1 MSTFDP
7 FFKFMADVLS
17 FFYSVVPSYGLSI
30 IMLTI
35 VVMVIITPL
44 TYKSTKSMLQMQRL
58 QPELKR
64 IQAQHKGDRERLNQ
78 ELMAFYKEH
87 NLNPLGGCL
96 PLLIQGPVFLVLYRV
111 LHGLTTRLGGP
122 GSGSGHIAGQIYK
135 GMPLTPWRVTDQ
147 PFNPTYVNPT
157 SDLFKSLSNH
167 SRMNFL
173 GIDLSLTPIQAFRIG
188 ILVSVPFVLLI
199 VAMTAAQVVQNRQ
212 IQGRN
217 KNQTT
222 NPQQQAIMKLL
233 PFMLPVISLNFPAG
247 LGLYY
252 LIQSLARIGTQA
264 YITKSLYGDHH
275 EHSTSGAD
283 ASDDD
288 GDDDGDEDGDGS
300 SRGQRQSKQGSGST
314 PSSGAAKGSTAPKKK
329 GPPAKKGSTSQ
340 GAKPAPKP
348 GTSAR
353 SQAAQRK
360 AGSGSGSGQASGSGR
375 KSGAPRARG
384 PKPSSNPRNN

>member
-7 FFKFMADVLS
+7 FFEFMASVLS
-17 FFYSVVPSYGLSI
+17 FFYSLVPSYGLSI
-30 IMLTI
+30 ILLTV

-64 IQAQHKGDRERLNQ
+64 IQAQFKGDRERLNQ

-122 GSGSGHIAGQIYK
+122 ASGAGHVTGQIYK
-135 GMPLTPWRVTDQ
+135 GVSLTPWRITDQ
-147 PFNPTYVNPT
+147 PFNPTYVNKT
-157 SDLFKSLSNH
+157 SELYHSLSNQ
-167 SRMNFL
+167 SRVNFL

-188 ILVSVPFVLLI
+188 ILVSIPFVLLI
-199 VAMTAAQVVQNRQ
+199 VAMTGAQVIQNRQ

-264 YITKSLYGDHH
+264 YITKSLYSD
-275 EHSTSGAD
+275 EHAASTTAERDTASAD
-283 ASDDD
+283 SA
-288 GDDDGDEDGDGS
+288 DEGS
-300 SRGQRQSKQGSGST
+300 SPVKTKGQSKPSTQSGDSKDSKS
-314 PSSGAAKGSTAPKKK
+314 PERKSAPK
-329 GPPAKKGSTSQ
+329 PT
-340 GAKPAPKP
+340 PKP
-348 GTSAR
+348 GTSAK

-360 AGSGSGSGQASGSGR
+360 AGGGASSGRSGGTGR
-375 KSGAPRARG
+375 KSGAPRNRG
-384 PKPSSNPRNN
+384 PKPSNNPRNN

>member
-7 FFKFMADVLS
+7 FFKFMANVLS

-64 IQAQHKGDRERLNQ
+64 IQAQFKGDRERLNQ

-111 LHGLTTRLGGP
+111 LHALTTRLGGP
-122 GSGSGHIAGQIYK
+122 GSGAGHIAGQIYK
-135 GMPLTPWRVTDQ
+135 GVQLTPWRITDQ
-147 PFNPTYVNPT
+147 PFNPTYVDPT
-157 SDLFKSLSNH
+157 SQLYKSLSNH
-167 SRMNFL
+167 SRMNFF

-188 ILVSVPFVLLI
+188 ILVSIPFVLLI
-199 VAMTAAQVVQNRQ
+199 IAMTAAQVIQNRQ

-275 EHSTSGAD
+275 GD
-283 ASDDD
+283 AATATVSASADD
-288 GDDDGDEDGDGS
+288 GGE
-300 SRGQRQSKQGSGST
+300 
-314 PSSGAAKGSTAPKKK
+314 PSSGGKATAKDSSPPGGAKGAKSSKASDGKGAASRAPK
-329 GPPAKKGSTSQ
+329 AEQ
-340 GAKPAPKP
+340 KP
-348 GTSAR
+348 GTSVR

-360 AGSGSGSGQASGSGR
+360 AEGGSSSGKPSGTGR
-375 KSGAPRARG
+375 KSGAPRSRS